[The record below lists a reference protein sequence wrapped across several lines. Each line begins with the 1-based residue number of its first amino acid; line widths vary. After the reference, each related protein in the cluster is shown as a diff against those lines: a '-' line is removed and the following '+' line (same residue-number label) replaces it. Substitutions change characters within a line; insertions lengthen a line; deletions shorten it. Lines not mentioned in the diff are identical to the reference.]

1 MLLASNPEP
10 ARRNRLPR
18 RLAVLLWVAVA
29 PLGAAGAAG
38 RADVLYQLPRESGEV
53 GFLDLQTLRA
63 SPHYALL
70 KQRLL
75 PARFAQFERFVV
87 SLGVNT
93 DTDLDWLAWALLP
106 PNPQNPSELFVGLAQ
121 GQFAPEKAEKF
132 FAQQKLPTEDYN
144 GQTLYPFGSGQ
155 GLYFTFLDPSTAA
168 FGTRRSLEALLDTRL
183 GLRENLLSN
192 DALLAQVQE
201 VNGLAPVWVAL
212 DEYYTRLAV
221 HQLTPEVAR
230 FREFGVVS
238 ERFRASLIQMNVER
252 EVSLSFQAWC
262 NQPADAQTFSML
274 LQAGLAAQSWQ
285 LQSSV
290 PALSTV
296 LNRAEVRSSGDRLE
310 VRLWMEEETFQAF
323 LKQRQPL

>member
-93 DTDLDWLAWALLP
+93 DTDLDWLAWADRK
-106 PNPQNPSELFVGLAQ
+106 S
-121 GQFAPEKAEKF
+121 
-132 FAQQKLPTEDYN
+132 
-144 GQTLYPFGSGQ
+144 
-155 GLYFTFLDPSTAA
+155 
-168 FGTRRSLEALLDTRL
+168 
-183 GLRENLLSN
+183 
-192 DALLAQVQE
+192 
-201 VNGLAPVWVAL
+201 
-212 DEYYTRLAV
+212 
-221 HQLTPEVAR
+221 
-230 FREFGVVS
+230 VV
-238 ERFRASLIQMNVER
+238 
-252 EVSLSFQAWC
+252 
-262 NQPADAQTFSML
+262 
-274 LQAGLAAQSWQ
+274 
-285 LQSSV
+285 
-290 PALSTV
+290 
-296 LNRAEVRSSGDRLE
+296 
-310 VRLWMEEETFQAF
+310 
-323 LKQRQPL
+323 